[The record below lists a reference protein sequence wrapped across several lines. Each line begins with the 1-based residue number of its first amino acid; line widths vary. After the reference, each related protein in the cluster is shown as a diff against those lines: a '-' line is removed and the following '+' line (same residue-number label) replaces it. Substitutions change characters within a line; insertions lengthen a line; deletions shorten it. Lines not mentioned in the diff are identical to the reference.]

1 MFTPRRASNLFR
13 TRLHCLR
20 AVEAAA
26 PPQTYQ
32 SKSNILHQISQN
44 QPINLHQ
51 TQPHHRNFFTF
62 LGSNSQ
68 SDAKSNGEEQQRQQ
82 EDEGENLED
91 GIDELG
97 DSSTKEEDAVP
108 KAEEKEEVRTV
119 SFSLFNVVASAPS
132 RDVYAALDKSMEEI
146 KEVEHVKIREVL
158 HNLRKC
164 KMYEFA
170 YQLSNWLE
178 SKHLFNC
185 EEEKDYATRLDLI
198 AKRRGMALAE
208 KYMNNSIPETCKG
221 ETVYGTMLWNYV
233 SVGDVKN
240 AEQVFEKM
248 RELGF
253 PVSGF
258 VCQQM
263 ILLYK
268 KFDKRK
274 IKSVLLLME
283 ENDVKPTR
291 FTYLLLID
299 LKGEANDIAG
309 MEELVEALKSD
320 GLELDN
326 YIRAVLARHYIGAG
340 FGEKAGEILKEMEG
354 EGLEENHGACKNLLP
369 LYAALGKADEVER
382 IWKVCEADGH
392 ADDCLAAI
400 SAFGKVGRVEKAE
413 EIFEKRIKSGR
424 NISSKVY
431 TALMDVYVD
440 HKLLA
445 KGEDLVKR
453 MASSGCPINRFL
465 WDSLV
470 KLYIDAGEVEKAD
483 AVLQKALQQWDK
495 RKKPP
500 LYKSFHVIMDQYSR
514 RGDIHNTEKIFHH
527 LKQSGYVSKIW
538 DYQSLLQAYIKAKV
552 PAYGLRERMM
562 ADNLTPNKFV
572 AGQLAQVDPFKKT
585 AISDLLD

>member
-1 MFTPRRASNLFR
+1 MFTLRRASNHFR

-20 AVEAAA
+20 AAGAAAA
-26 PPQTYQ
+26 PPQIYR

-44 QPINLHQ
+44 QSINLHQ
-51 TQPHHRNFFTF
+51 TQPYHRNFFTF
-62 LGSNSQ
+62 LDSNSQ
-68 SDAKSNGEEQQRQQ
+68 SDAKSNGEEQQLQQ
-82 EDEGENLED
+82 EEDEGENLED

-97 DSSTKEEDAVP
+97 DSSTMEEDAVP

-119 SFSLFNVVASAPS
+119 PFSLFNVVASAPS

-146 KEVEHVKIREVL
+146 KAVDHVKMREVL

-178 SKHLFNC
+178 SKNLFIC

-208 KYMNNSIPETCKG
+208 KYMKNSIPETCKG
-221 ETVYGTMLWNYV
+221 ETVYGTMLCNYV
-233 SVGDVKN
+233 SAGDVKN

-299 LKGEANDIAG
+299 LKGETNDIAG

-320 GLELDN
+320 GSELDN

-340 FGEKAGEILKEMEG
+340 FDEKAGEILKEMEG

-382 IWKVCEADGH
+382 IWNVCEADGR

-413 EIFEKRIKSGR
+413 EIFEKRINSGR

-431 TALMDVYVD
+431 LALMDVYVD

-453 MASSGCPINRFL
+453 MANSGCPINRFV
-465 WDSLV
+465 WDTLV
-470 KLYIDAGEVEKAD
+470 KLYVDAGEVEKAD
-483 AVLQKALQQWDK
+483 AILQKALQQWDK
-495 RKKPP
+495 
-500 LYKSFHVIMDQYSR
+500 
-514 RGDIHNTEKIFHH
+514 
-527 LKQSGYVSKIW
+527 
-538 DYQSLLQAYIKAKV
+538 
-552 PAYGLRERMM
+552 
-562 ADNLTPNKFV
+562 
-572 AGQLAQVDPFKKT
+572 
-585 AISDLLD
+585 

>member
-1 MFTPRRASNLFR
+1 MFTLRRASNHLR
-13 TRLHCLR
+13 TRLHCLSEVG
-20 AVEAAA
+20 AAAA
-26 PPQTYQ
+26 PPQTYHT
-32 SKSNILHQISQN
+32 KSNILHQISQN

-51 TQPHHRNFFTF
+51 TQSYYRNFFTF
-62 LGSNSQ
+62 LSSQ
-68 SDAKSNGEEQQRQQ
+68 SDAKSNGEEQQLQQ
-82 EDEGENLED
+82 ENEDENL
-91 GIDELG
+91 
-97 DSSTKEEDAVP
+97 
-108 KAEEKEEVRTV
+108 VRTV
-119 SFSLFNVVASAPS
+119 PFDLFNVVASAPS
-132 RDVYAALDKSMEEI
+132 RDVYAALDKFVEEI
-146 KEVEHVKIREVL
+146 KAVEHVKIREVL

-178 SKHLFNC
+178 SKHLFIC
-185 EEEKDYATRLDLI
+185 EQEKDYATRLDLI

-208 KYMNNSIPETCKG
+208 KYMKQSIPETCKG
-221 ETVYGTMLWNYV
+221 ETVYGTMLSNYV
-233 SVGDVKN
+233 SVGDVKK

-340 FGEKAGEILKEMEG
+340 FDEKAGEILKEMEG

-369 LYAALGKADEVER
+369 LYAAL
-382 IWKVCEADGH
+382 
-392 ADDCLAAI
+392 
-400 SAFGKVGRVEKAE
+400 
-413 EIFEKRIKSGR
+413 
-424 NISSKVY
+424 
-431 TALMDVYVD
+431 D

-453 MASSGCPINRFL
+453 MASSGYPINRFV
-465 WDSLV
+465 WDTLV
-470 KLYIDAGEVEKAD
+470 KLYVDAVEVEKAD

-495 RKKPP
+495 LKKPP
-500 LYKSFHVIMDQYSR
+500 LYKSSHVIMDQYSR

-538 DYQSLLQAYIKAKV
+538 DYQSLLQAYIKAKI

>member
-1 MFTPRRASNLFR
+1 MFTLRRASNHLR
-13 TRLHCLR
+13 TRLHSLR
-20 AVEAAA
+20 AVGAAA
-26 PPQTYQ
+26 PPQSYH

-44 QPINLHQ
+44 QSINLHQ
-51 TQPHHRNFFTF
+51 TRPNHRNFFTF

-68 SDAKSNGEEQQRQQ
+68 SDAKSNGEEEQQEE

-91 GIDELG
+91 GFDEL
-97 DSSTKEEDAVP
+97 DDPSTKEEDTVS
-108 KAEEKEEVRTV
+108 KAEEEEVTTV
-119 SFSLFNVVASAPS
+119 PFDLFHVIVSAPS
-132 RDVYAALDKSMEEI
+132 RDVYAALDKFMEEV
-146 KEVEHVKIREVL
+146 KAVEHVKIREVL

-178 SKHLFNC
+178 SKHLFIC

-198 AKRRGMALAE
+198 AKRRGMALAD
-208 KYMNNSIPETCKG
+208 KYMKNLIPETCKG
-221 ETVYGTMLWNYV
+221 ETVYGTMLSNYV

-248 RELGF
+248 RGLGF

-274 IKSVLLLME
+274 VKSVLMLME

-291 FTYLLLID
+291 FIYLLLID

-309 MEELVEALKSD
+309 MEELVESLKSD

-326 YIRAVLARHYIGAG
+326 YIRAVLARHYIAAG
-340 FGEKAGEILKEMEG
+340 LDEKAGKILKEMEG
-354 EGLEENHGACKNLLP
+354 EVLEENRGVCKGLLP

-382 IWKVCEADGH
+382 IWKVCESDGR
-392 ADDCLAAI
+392 ADDSLAAI

-413 EIFEKRIKSGR
+413 EIFEKRIKSGK

-431 TALMDVYVD
+431 TALMDVYID
-440 HKLLA
+440 HKLLT

-453 MASSGCPINRFL
+453 MASASHPINRFV
-465 WDSLV
+465 WHTLV
-470 KLYIDAGEVEKAD
+470 KLYVDAGEVEKAD
-483 AVLQKALQQWDK
+483 AALQKALQLWDK

-527 LKQSGYVSKIW
+527 LKQSGYVSKLW
-538 DYQSLLQAYIKAKV
+538 DYQSLLHAYIKAKV

-562 ADNLTPNKFV
+562 ADKLTPNKFV
-572 AGQLAQVDPFKKT
+572 AGLLAQVDPFKKT

>member
-1 MFTPRRASNLFR
+1 MFNLRRASNHFR
-13 TRLHCLR
+13 TRLHFRLR
-20 AVEAAA
+20 AVAAA
-26 PPQTYQ
+26 PPQSYHTKTR
-32 SKSNILHQISQN
+32 SDILHQISATESN
-44 QPINLHQ
+44 NLHQ
-51 TQPHHRNFFTF
+51 TQPHHRNLFTF
-62 LGSNSQ
+62 RGFNSQ
-68 SDAKSNGEEQQRQQ
+68 SDTTSNKEEEQQQQ
-82 EDEGENLED
+82 QDKDDGEDLED
-91 GIDELG
+91 GLSELN
-97 DSSTKEEDAVP
+97 DTSIEEEDTVA
-108 KAEEKEEVRTV
+108 KAEEVRTV
-119 SFSLFNVVASAPS
+119 PFDLFSVVASTPS
-132 RDVYAALDKSMEEI
+132 RDVYAALDKFMEEI
-146 KEVEHVKIREVL
+146 KALEHIKIREVL

-178 SKHLFNC
+178 SKNMFNF
-185 EEEKDYATRLDLI
+185 EQEKDYATRLDLI
-198 AKRRGMALAE
+198 AKRRGMALAD
-208 KYMNNSIPETCKG
+208 KYLKQSIPETCKG
-221 ETVYGTMLWNYV
+221 ETVYGTMLCNYV
-233 SVGDVKN
+233 SVGDVKK

-274 IKSVLLLME
+274 IKSVLSLMR

-291 FTYLLLID
+291 
-299 LKGEANDIAG
+299 GANDIAG

-326 YIRAVLARHYIGAG
+326 FIRAVLARHYIGAG
-340 FGEKAGEILKEMEG
+340 FDEKAREILKEMEG
-354 EGLEENHGACKNLLP
+354 EDLEENHGACKNLLP

-382 IWKVCEADGH
+382 IWKVCESDGR

-413 EIFEKRIKSGR
+413 EIFEKRIMSGR

-431 TALMDVYVD
+431 LALMDVYGD
-440 HKLLA
+440 HKILA

-453 MASSGCPINRFL
+453 MASSGCPINRFV
-465 WDSLV
+465 WDTLV

-514 RGDIHNTEKIFHH
+514 RGDIHNSEKIFHH
-527 LKQSGYVSKIW
+527 LKQSGYASKIW

-562 ADNLTPNKFV
+562 ADKLTPDKFV
-572 AGQLAQVDPFKKT
+572 AGKLAQVDPFKKT
-585 AISDLLD
+585 AKSDLLD

>member
-1 MFTPRRASNLFR
+1 MFTLRRASNHLR

-20 AVEAAA
+20 AAAAA
-26 PPQTYQ
+26 PPQSYH

-44 QPINLHQ
+44 QPINLQ
-51 TQPHHRNFFTF
+51 TQSHHRNFFTF

-68 SDAKSNGEEQQRQQ
+68 SDAKSNGEEQQQE

-91 GIDELG
+91 GFDELD
-97 DSSTKEEDAVP
+97 DSSTKEEDTVS
-108 KAEEKEEVRTV
+108 KADQKEKVRTV
-119 SFSLFNVVASAPS
+119 PFDLFNVVASAPS
-132 RDVYAALDKSMEEI
+132 RDVYAALDKFMEEM
-146 KEVEHVKIREVL
+146 KTVEHVKIREVL
-158 HNLRKC
+158 FNLRKC

-178 SKHLFNC
+178 SKEMFIC

-198 AKRRGMALAE
+198 AKRRGMALAD
-208 KYMNNSIPETCKG
+208 KYMKNSIPETCKG
-221 ETVYGTMLWNYV
+221 QTVYGTMLSNYV

-283 ENDVKPTR
+283 ENDVKPNR

-299 LKGEANDIAG
+299 LKGETNDIAG

-326 YIRAVLARHYIGAG
+326 YIRAVLARHYIVAG
-340 FGEKAGEILKEMEG
+340 FDEKAGKILKEMEG
-354 EGLEENHGACKNLLP
+354 EDLEENHDACKNLLP

-382 IWKVCEADGH
+382 IWKVCEADGR

-431 TALMDVYVD
+431 LALMNVYVD

-453 MASSGCPINRFL
+453 MASSGCPINRFV
-465 WDSLV
+465 WDTLV
-470 KLYIDAGEVEKAD
+470 KLYVDAGEVEKAD

-538 DYQSLLQAYIKAKV
+538 DYQSLLQAYIKAKI

-572 AGQLAQVDPFKKT
+572 ARQLAQVDPFKKT